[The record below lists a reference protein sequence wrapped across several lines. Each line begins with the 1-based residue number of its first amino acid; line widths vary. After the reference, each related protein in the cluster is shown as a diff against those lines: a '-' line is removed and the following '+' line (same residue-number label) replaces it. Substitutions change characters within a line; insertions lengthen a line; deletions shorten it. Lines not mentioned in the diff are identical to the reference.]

1 MSESNYVYPV
11 NYKGANVSFI
21 KQLTKVNQKG
31 IYYGCV
37 KREYKK
43 FTSAENDPNISNAQ
57 RVSQILRSN
66 SLGGKIN
73 FGNVN
78 NNRNIKYNTFSA
90 IQPIVITP
98 IRNKF

>member
-43 FTSAENDPNISNAQ
+43 IT
-57 RVSQILRSN
+57 R
-66 SLGGKIN
+66 IN
-73 FGNVN
+73 
-78 NNRNIKYNTFSA
+78 
-90 IQPIVITP
+90 
-98 IRNKF
+98 

>member
-1 MSESNYVYPV
+1 MSELNYGYPV
-11 NYKGANVSFI
+11 TYKGANVSFI

-31 IYYGCV
+31 IYCGCI

-43 FTSAENDPNISNAQ
+43 FTSAENDPHISNAQ
-57 RVSQILRSN
+57 RISQILRSN
-66 SLGGKIN
+66 SLGGKTN

-78 NNRNIKYNTFSA
+78 NNRNPKYNAFNS
-90 IQPIVITP
+90 IKPIVITP